1 MQTSTFFFF
10 FCCLLFFPGGKQ
22 GSRGDGLNQ
31 NTEIVFFLYFKMH
44 SPETTNIWVGQCHL
58 DAPVELQRG
67 GVTTW

>member
-22 GSRGDGLNQ
+22 GSRGDGLKTNI
-31 NTEIVFFLYFKMH
+31 ESVFFCISNAFAK
-44 SPETTNIWVGQCHL
+44 TNTNIWVGQCHL
-58 DAPVELQRG
+58 DAPVELHGG